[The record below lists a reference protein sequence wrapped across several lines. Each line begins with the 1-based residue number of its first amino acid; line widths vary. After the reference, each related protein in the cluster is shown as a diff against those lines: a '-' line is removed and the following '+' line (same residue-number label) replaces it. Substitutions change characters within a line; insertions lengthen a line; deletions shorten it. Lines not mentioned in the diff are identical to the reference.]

1 MGFALTVFVVSATL
15 SKNNGKPSDIVQHGP
30 MFTSG
35 FACEI
40 IFLNTKGVV
49 VPCSAF
55 GRPAPEIDWMWSSGR
70 EVDRVPGL
78 LEMLPNG
85 SLYFQ
90 PFRDQLFND
99 KIHSG
104 RVRCR
109 AKNAIGVIIS
119 TEVYIKAGSYLDQVL
134 VNLNC
139 FLHSYKC

>member
-1 MGFALTVFVVSATL
+1 MTL
-15 SKNNGKPSDIVQHGP
+15 AEDNGKPLDAIQHGP

-35 FACEI
+35 FAREI

-49 VPCSAF
+49 IPCSAY

-90 PFRDQLFND
+90 PFRDQLFSD

-109 AKNAIGVIIS
+109 AKNMGGIIIS
-119 TEVYIKAGSYLDQVL
+119 TEVYIKAGSYLD
-134 VNLNC
+134 
-139 FLHSYKC
+139 